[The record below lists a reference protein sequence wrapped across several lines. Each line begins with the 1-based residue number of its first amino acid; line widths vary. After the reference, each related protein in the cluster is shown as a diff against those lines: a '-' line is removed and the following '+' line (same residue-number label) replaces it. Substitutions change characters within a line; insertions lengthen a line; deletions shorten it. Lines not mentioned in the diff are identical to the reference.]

1 MCHLRIY
8 SVIALKFVEFQYQ
21 QNIFRCISLFIRF
34 ILIIKLIPIL
44 NGMMLILS
52 SITYF
57 FLFKFIN
64 P

>member
-1 MCHLRIY
+1 MRHLRIY
-8 SVIALKFVEFQYQ
+8 SVIALKFVEFQYR

-57 FLFKFIN
+57 FSF
-64 P
+64 